1 MVNKK
6 GKVRETSSE
15 LPVIVIGAGLGGLGA
30 ACQLILSGEKVL
42 LLEKHNVPGGF
53 ATSFI
58 RGRFEFE
65 GALHVLA
72 EVGTQEEPLS
82 LYDFFKDL
90 GIFNKIE
97 FKKPKDLY
105 RCIYYDG
112 FDETFPNDRDEYF
125 NKLIEL
131 FPHEKKGIKKF
142 KKIAFKIRAGFQYVA
157 EKEGKA
163 SPMGI
168 LLKHPY
174 LARSGGLTLKDVFDR
189 CFKDRRLRSVIS
201 QIWGYDG
208 LPPSRVNAMYYILT
222 LVALLDDAVF
232 PVGRS
237 HALTSA
243 LVESFEKIGGK
254 IRYNALVNRILAEN
268 GRVSGIELL
277 NGERIQCKAII
288 SNVNPICTTMKML
301 PQQLVPNDYKKRIY
315 APDIGT
321 SVFTVYL
328 GLNASPKDLGITH
341 FEMFLNTTDDMEA
354 QYQSSLKLE
363 RPKYLLASCYNIMYE
378 NISPPGTSEVVL
390 TILQDGKAWH
400 TVPPDQYHY
409 KKDEMA
415 NNMINIV
422 EETLFPNIR
431 NYIETAEAAT
441 PLTYYR
447 YSKSMNGAIYGY
459 KQDVLDSPMLRLN
472 SKGAIPG
479 LYLAGAWVNLGGGYS
494 TSLTSGRMAAAMYL
508 EEKEKGR
515 L

>member
-1 MVNKK
+1 
-6 GKVRETSSE
+6 
-15 LPVIVIGAGLGGLGA
+15 
-30 ACQLILSGEKVL
+30 
-42 LLEKHNVPGGF
+42 
-53 ATSFI
+53 
-58 RGRFEFE
+58 
-65 GALHVLA
+65 
-72 EVGTQEEPLS
+72 
-82 LYDFFKDL
+82 
-90 GIFNKIE
+90 
-97 FKKPKDLY
+97 
-105 RCIYYDG
+105 
-112 FDETFPNDRDEYF
+112 
-125 NKLIEL
+125 
-131 FPHEKKGIKKF
+131 
-142 KKIAFKIRAGFQYVA
+142 
-157 EKEGKA
+157 
-163 SPMGI
+163 
-168 LLKHPY
+168 
-174 LARSGGLTLKDVFDR
+174 
-189 CFKDRRLRSVIS
+189 
-201 QIWGYDG
+201 

>member
-1 MVNKK
+1 MEKEIIDND
-6 GKVRETSSE
+6 E
-15 LPVIVIGAGLGGLGA
+15 LPIVVIGAGLGGLGA
-30 ACQLILSGEKVL
+30 ACQLALAGEKVL

-53 ATSFI
+53 ATSFV

-72 EVGTQEEPLS
+72 EVGDEENPLS

-90 GIFNKIE
+90 GVLNKIE
-97 FKKPKDLY
+97 FKKPHDLY
-105 RCIYYDG
+105 RSIFYDG
-112 FDETFPNDRDEYF
+112 FDETLPNDTTEYF
-125 NKLIEL
+125 DKLIEL

-142 KKIAFKIRAGFQYVA
+142 KKIAFKVRAGFQYVA

-168 LLKHPY
+168 LFKHPY
-174 LARSGGLTLKDVFDR
+174 LARVGGLTLKDIFDR
-189 CFKDRRLRSVIS
+189 CFKDQRLRAVVA

-208 LPPSRVNAMYYILT
+208 LPPSRLNAMYYILT

-237 HALTSA
+237 HALSNTMI
-243 LVESFEKIGGK
+243 ESFEGLKGK
-254 IRYNALVNRILAEN
+254 IKYNALVNKILTKD
-268 GRVSGIELL
+268 GKVSGVELL
-277 NGERIQCKAII
+277 NGEKILCKAVI

-301 PQQLVPNDYKKRIY
+301 PENLISDSYKKKLY

-328 GLNASPKDLGITH
+328 GLNASAKELGINN
-341 FEMFLNTTDDMEA
+341 FEIFLNSTDNLEE
-354 QYQSSLKLE
+354 QYISSLRIEK
-363 RPKYLLASCYNIMYE
+363 PKYLLASCYNVMYE
-378 NISPPGTSEVVL
+378 NISPPGTRQVTL
-390 TILQDGKAWH
+390 TALQDGKAWH
-400 TVPPDQYHY
+400 TISPDQYHQ

-415 NNMINIV
+415 NQMIEML
-422 EETLFPNIR
+422 EEFLSPNIR
-431 NYIETAEAAT
+431 NYIEVAEAAT

-459 KQDVLDSPMLRLN
+459 KQDILDSPMLRLN

-508 EEKEKGR
+508 EEKEQGR
-515 L
+515 V